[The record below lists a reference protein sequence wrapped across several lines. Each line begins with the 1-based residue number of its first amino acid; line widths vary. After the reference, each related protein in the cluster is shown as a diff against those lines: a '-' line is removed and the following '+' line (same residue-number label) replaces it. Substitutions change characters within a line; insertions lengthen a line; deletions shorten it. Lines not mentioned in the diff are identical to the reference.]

1 VKVVVV
7 DSPGCHA
14 CEETHRVLRDLEAN
28 GYPIEVT
35 ALGAHTS
42 RGRTLM
48 QEHRAAFTP
57 LVLLDGVFAAQGGVT
72 RRDVLTLLG
81 L

>member
-1 VKVVVV
+1 VQVVVV
-7 DSPGCHA
+7 DSPGCHS
-14 CEETHRVLRDLEAN
+14 CEETHRVLRDLEED

-57 LVLLDGVFAAQGGVT
+57 LVLIDGVVAGQGGLS
-72 RRDVLTLLG
+72 RRDMLTLLG
-81 L
+81 V